1 MIQYV
6 GKEKALQI
14 LTNIIDIYNSHS
26 LFVHTSFFNST
37 NPNERMLNFTS
48 QSSQSTSLYN
58 LMEIDGDMALSLVKE
73 QLIHFRIKKVIE
85 EHCKDSIT

>member
-1 MIQYV
+1 
-6 GKEKALQI
+6 
-14 LTNIIDIYNSHS
+14 
-26 LFVHTSFFNST
+26 
-37 NPNERMLNFTS
+37 MLNFTS